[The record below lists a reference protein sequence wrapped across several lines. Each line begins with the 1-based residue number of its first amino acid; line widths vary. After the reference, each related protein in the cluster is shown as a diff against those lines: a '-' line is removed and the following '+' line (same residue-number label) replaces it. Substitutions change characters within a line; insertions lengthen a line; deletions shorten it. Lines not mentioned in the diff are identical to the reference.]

1 MVVLTSECPNSSCTF
16 FGAAPFADRLLV
28 LVMIVLFMKN
38 TDFMQGLEV
47 QNSKMGK
54 LKAVMYCKLEAV
66 LL

>member
-1 MVVLTSECPNSSCTF
+1 
-16 FGAAPFADRLLV
+16 
-28 LVMIVLFMKN
+28 MIVLFMKN
-38 TDFMQGLEV
+38 TDFMQVLEV